1 MTRFRNENGIV
12 SPEFRGK
19 MNVLK
24 RAADRVCCLILNSEY
39 PQVDVDIERA
49 KVRQLCERLFPDRI
63 GLFDMIYG
71 SRFDRLEEQ
80 FGKDT

>member
-1 MTRFRNENGIV
+1 MRQ
-12 SPEFRGK
+12 K
-19 MNVLK
+19 MDVLK

-49 KVRQLCERLFPDRI
+49 KVRQLCKRLFPDRV

-80 FGKDT
+80 FGEDI